1 LRKSA
6 CNDGGGWLILRMRAP
21 WGSINVCKECLDGK
35 YRPSGKEG
43 PARMEFRAWSS
54 VRCTLVMWSRED
66 DPMPAAGPLGRVD
79 DTVV

>member
-1 LRKSA
+1 
-6 CNDGGGWLILRMRAP
+6 
-21 WGSINVCKECLDGK
+21 
-35 YRPSGKEG
+35 
-43 PARMEFRAWSS
+43 MEFRAWSS